1 MRLNDNRTDD
11 NPLLSLALEMVE
23 QTGAHLFLTGKAG
36 TGKTTF
42 LREVRRRGAKRMI
55 VLAPTGIAAINAGGS
70 TLHSFFQLPFGLYLP
85 GYHRQNKFRI
95 GKEKISLMR
104 SLDLIVIDEVSML
117 RADILDQ
124 MSDIL
129 QRYRG
134 NKRPFGGVQLL
145 MIGDLQQLAP
155 IVREEEWEE
164 MKTYYESPYFFD
176 SRALKAAGFA
186 CIELTRVYRQS
197 DKVFIGL
204 LEKIR
209 TRNVDKA
216 TWDLLSSRY
225 IPDFA
230 PPQEEGYVTL
240 TTHNYQSD
248 RINDAKIEALPGK
261 DYLYE
266 AEINGNFPE
275 SSFPTWQS
283 LRFRV
288 GAQVMF
294 IKNDSS
300 ADHRYYNGKI
310 GRITRCG
317 DGQVWVESEDG
328 EIEVVPETWENTR
341 YAIDEKTKEIKEETE
356 GSFRQLPLRLAWA
369 VTIHKSQGLTF
380 DKVVIDAGKAFA
392 HGQVYVA
399 LSRCRT
405 LEGVV
410 LRSPLT
416 QDALVADIRV
426 DSFACRDDLQ
436 VDTLRLEKAKTDYW
450 FALFREQFDFSDMWR
465 QMSAVYDISSSS
477 FKNIYVRLH
486 EDITQA
492 VNDFEL
498 QLYRVGER
506 FACEISTLHIR
517 EEAYRNERAFKA
529 ARYFLETLRKLVLPI
544 VPRLSVELDNRKV
557 QENLLNRKNELRRL
571 LNEKLHTLEEVCRNE
586 SFSPLSYLRIK
597 SELAAGN
604 DTGVSAFS
612 EKKKTQS
619 GEKGERK
626 KRKKTAG
633 IVGLPDSEAGIVSE
647 EVVENHVLFEKLKSW
662 RTEKYKEEGK
672 PAYMVLSQKALICIA
687 NAAPKTKQE
696 LLLIKGIGKQKA
708 AQYGQEILAI
718 VNGEE

>member
-1 MRLNDNRTDD
+1 MSSSDNRVDE
-11 NPLLSLALEMVE
+11 NPSLSLALEMVE
-23 QTGAHLFLTGKAG
+23 QTGTHLFLTGRAG

-42 LREVRRRGAKRMI
+42 LRMVRRRGAKRMI

-85 GYHRQNKFRI
+85 GYHRQNKYRI
-95 GKEKISLMR
+95 GKEKINLMR

-124 MSDIL
+124 MNDIL

-155 IVREEEWEE
+155 IVRDEEWEE
-164 MKTYYESPYFFD
+164 MKAYYDSPYFFD
-176 SRALKAAGFA
+176 SRALKTAGFA
-186 CIELTRVYRQS
+186 CIELTHVYRQT
-197 DKVFIGL
+197 DGMFIGL

-209 TRNVDKA
+209 NRNLDKA
-216 TWDLLSSRY
+216 SWDLLASRY
-225 IPDFA
+225 IPDFS
-230 PPQEEGYVTL
+230 PGEEDDYVTL

-275 SSFPTWQS
+275 TSFPTWQS

-300 ADHRYYNGKI
+300 SDRRYYNGKI

-317 DGQVWVESEDG
+317 EKQVWVESGGE
-328 EIEVVPETWENTR
+328 EIEVMPESWENTR

-380 DKVVIDAGKAFA
+380 DKVVIDAGRAFA

-416 QDALVADIRV
+416 QEALVADIRV
-426 DSFACRDDLQ
+426 DAFAGRKDLH
-436 VDTLRLEKAKTDYW
+436 VDISRLEKAKTDYL

-465 QMSAVYDISSSS
+465 QLSAVYDISSASL
-477 FKNIYVRLH
+477 KQVYARLH
-486 EDITQA
+486 EDITQT
-492 VNDFEL
+492 VNDFES
-498 QLYRVGER
+498 QVYRVGER
-506 FACEISTLHIR
+506 FACEISALQSR
-517 EEAYRNERAFKA
+517 EDTYRNERAFKA
-529 ARYFLETLRKLVLPI
+529 ALYFLETIRKLVLPI

-557 QENLLNRKNELRRL
+557 QENLLNRKTELRRL
-571 LNEKLHTLEEVCRNE
+571 LNEKLHTLEAVCRNKG
-586 SFSPLSYLRIK
+586 FSPLSYLRVK
-597 SELAAGN
+597 SELAVGN
-604 DTGVSAFS
+604 EAGVSVLPD
-612 EKKKTQS
+612 EKKARS
-619 GEKGERK
+619 GHKEERK
-626 KRKKTAG
+626 TRKKEVET
-633 IVGLPDSEAGIVSE
+633 VLSDMDAGIVSE
-647 EVVENHVLFEKLKSW
+647 EVVENQVLFEKLKAW
-662 RTEKYKEEGK
+662 RTRKYKEEGK
-672 PAYMVLSQKALICIA
+672 PAYMVLSQKALIGIA

-696 LLLIKGIGKQKA
+696 LLRIKGIGKQKA
-708 AQYGQEILAI
+708 AQYGREILDLL
-718 VNGEE
+718 NGEE